1 MLFIVAEVVGETY
14 GFFSIFEYGFLLHA
28 DTTWE
33 YHRLKNAT
41 VRVII
46 INDRG
51 FFKE

>member
-14 GFFSIFEYGFLLHA
+14 GFFSSMGSSFMLTLLG
-28 DTTWE
+28 DN
-33 YHRLKNAT
+33 HRLKNAT

-46 INDRG
+46 VNDRG